1 VQTLNRHAHLVAAAA
16 LTLAGC
22 GGGGGKTS
30 SSTASTPAPQGTT
43 VFVIDGDTRA
53 PLVGATVRGFTDG
66 QGVNLT
72 AEVPTNANGE
82 AIMPPGTVLAQ
93 AISADHDADARQL
106 PAGRSTLT
114 IPLYDP
120 RVQSPE
126 YGGGPARTRYVPQV
140 DLPTPPADPA
150 WTWPVGGTGKAL
162 LEFPPA
168 IAKGVVAMT
177 TNKGRIVVLRA
188 RTGDVIWTKRHSETA
203 PIAASPAIVTE
214 KNMVI
219 VAGMDGRLVG
229 YDLEPPG
236 RELWTF
242 STGQSKIE
250 SSPLVSDGT
259 VYIGAH
265 NGRLYAVPLE
275 GPGTTRTARWT
286 FQAAGDIKGSVAK
299 SGTTIVFGDYSGTLY
314 AVNTNGKELW
324 RRQVGKRLYGGPA
337 ISGNTVVIGDV
348 GGAVI
353 AVDLRTG
360 AQLWRRSTNGAQVYS
375 SPAVAKGKVFIGS
388 YNGQFQALD
397 LKTGNVAWTFDAGGR
412 ISGSATVVGNV
423 VYTSVL
429 ARPGELNRSFG
440 IDIKT
445 GARRWR
451 GNDGRYSPA
460 VGAGRT
466 LYIVGRTTLYAY
478 RFP

>member
-1 VQTLNRHAHLVAAAA
+1 MRTSSRHALLAAACA
-16 LTLAGC
+16 VTLAGC
-22 GGGGGKTS
+22 GGGGSK
-30 SSTASTPAPQGTT
+30 PAPPPTETTPQGTT
-43 VFVIDGDTRA
+43 VLVIDGDTRA
-53 PLVGATVRGFTDG
+53 PLVGATVRGFTDA
-66 QGVNLT
+66 QGINVT
-72 AEVPTNANGE
+72 AEVPTDANGQ
-82 AIMPPGTVLAQ
+82 AILPLGTVLAQ
-93 AISADHDADARQL
+93 AISADHDPDARRL

-120 RVQSPE
+120 RLQSPE
-126 YGGGPARTRYVPQV
+126 YGGGAARTRYIPRV

-150 WTWPVGGTGKAL
+150 WEWPPAGTGKAL

-168 IAKGVVAMT
+168 VARGVVAMT

-203 PIAASPAIVTE
+203 PIAASPAIVTD

-219 VAGMDGRLVG
+219 VSGMDGRLVA

-236 RELWTF
+236 RALWTF

-265 NGRLYAVPLE
+265 NGRLYAVPLD
-275 GPGTTRTARWT
+275 GDSTTRTARWT

-299 SGTTIVFGDYSGTLY
+299 SGNTIVFGDYSGTLY
-314 AVNTNGKELW
+314 AVNTQGKELW

-353 AVDLRTG
+353 AVDLKTG
-360 AQLWRRSTNGAQVYS
+360 AQLWRHSVGGAQVYS
-375 SPAVAKGKVFIGS
+375 SPAIAKGKVFIGS
-388 YNGQFQALD
+388 YNGQFQALN
-397 LKTGNVAWTFDAGGR
+397 LKTGAVAWTFPTGGR
-412 ISGSATVVGNV
+412 ISGSATVVGDV
-423 VYTSVL
+423 VYTAVL
-429 ARPGELNRSFG
+429 ARPGELNRSYG
-440 IDIKT
+440 IDINT
-445 GARRWR
+445 GKQRWR